1 MQKLF
6 LIGIR
11 DQEMLKFW
19 KFDIVKHKF
28 YNLKELIN
36 KKDVSIEHIL
46 VWNVIMEKNV
56 LIILSIH

>member
-19 KFDIVKHKF
+19 KFDIIKQILQ
-28 YNLKELIN
+28 LKRT
-36 KKDVSIEHIL
+36 DQ
-46 VWNVIMEKNV
+46 
-56 LIILSIH
+56 

>member
-36 KKDVSIEHIL
+36 KKDVNIEHIL

>member
-11 DQEMLKFW
+11 DQEMLKFS

-36 KKDVSIEHIL
+36 KKDVNIEHIL
-46 VWNVIMEKNV
+46 V
-56 LIILSIH
+56 